1 MYINFCYII
10 FNNELVLKLIGLD
23 SVSIMFLLIPTLFIL
38 FPLSSEYN
46 PEERDWLDH
55 CDLIKLKER
64 CAAVKTT
71 APIPETTTKKGGFF
85 WWWKSQKNVGF
96 RPMAHEKEILE
107 SLKQKLIS
115 DSKFRGESEEDD
127 PWTFDS
133 EYDYYY
139 GGGDIPYYWSE
150 TVPPL

>member
-1 MYINFCYII
+1 
-10 FNNELVLKLIGLD
+10 
-23 SVSIMFLLIPTLFIL
+23 MFLLIPTLFIL

-46 PEERDWLDH
+46 PEERDWLNH

-96 RPMAHEKEILE
+96 RPMAHEKEIFE

-115 DSKFRGESEEDD
+115 DSKFRGESEEMD
-127 PWTFDS
+127 PWTNDARAFLDS

-139 GGGDIPYYWSE
+139 QYYGGI
-150 TVPPL
+150 PPLGFDKSDYPKK

>member
-1 MYINFCYII
+1 MS
-10 FNNELVLKLIGLD
+10 LQ
-23 SVSIMFLLIPTLFIL
+23 
-38 FPLSSEYN
+38 
-46 PEERDWLDH
+46 ERDWLNH

-71 APIPETTTKKGGFF
+71 APIPETTTKKGAFF

-115 DSKFRGESEEDD
+115 DSYVSSLSKIYNIERG
-127 PWTFDS
+127 P
-133 EYDYYY
+133 
-139 GGGDIPYYWSE
+139 DISCFNSFSLLTSHSYLQFISYL
-150 TVPPL
+150 TH